1 MSAFVL
7 LSSII
12 RKVEKS
18 IQSNGTMANVSLI
31 QTIVHTEIEKKD
43 ITAGAHLLSEILF
56 CSSLRLIFIPY

>member
-1 MSAFVL
+1 
-7 LSSII
+7 
-12 RKVEKS
+12 
-18 IQSNGTMANVSLI
+18 MANVSLI